1 MSMLV
6 AEVNI
11 HVPDRSSLE
20 PLIDEALQELIPLA
34 KSMGSHGILVRRVND
49 RELIA
54 GLSPAV
60 PYGYTEEQ
68 DHR

>member
-1 MSMLV
+1 MSTLL

-11 HVPDRSSLE
+11 QASDRNSRE
-20 PLIDEALQELIPLA
+20 PLIDEALQKLIPLA
-34 KSMGSHGILVRRVND
+34 KSKGRHGILVRRLDD
-49 RELIA
+49 RKLIV
-54 GLSPAV
+54 GLSHDV